1 MHPSQSGQSNADP
14 LSSVTSS
21 SQLICGIA
29 LVPQRDNSGFPA
41 YHWALVL
48 CTDYSQRDARVFQ
61 IVNYNP
67 NNPATWR
74 KRHKVCALQ
83 PAGARIVFHLSK
95 INCALNTARFLI
107 EGLGPLQNGWN
118 TQHRTWSSA
127 MWVLRAVE
135 VMISTRLMPKL
146 PCPLVDIYDKIILA
160 VGRLPESED
169 LQIIGDWWNTGRVVN
184 DQ

>member
-1 MHPSQSGQSNADP
+1 
-14 LSSVTSS
+14 
-21 SQLICGIA
+21 
-29 LVPQRDNSGFPA
+29 
-41 YHWALVL
+41 
-48 CTDYSQRDARVFQ
+48 
-61 IVNYNP
+61 
-67 NNPATWR
+67 
-74 KRHKVCALQ
+74 
-83 PAGARIVFHLSK
+83 
-95 INCALNTARFLI
+95 
-107 EGLGPLQNGWN
+107 
-118 TQHRTWSSA
+118 